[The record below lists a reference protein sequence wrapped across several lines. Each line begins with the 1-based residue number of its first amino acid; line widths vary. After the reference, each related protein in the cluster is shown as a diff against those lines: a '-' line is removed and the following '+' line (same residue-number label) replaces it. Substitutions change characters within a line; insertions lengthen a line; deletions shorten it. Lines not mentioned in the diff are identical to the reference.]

1 MTFRT
6 LAFCIISGLFATTAQ
21 ADYTFDAGAVEGT
34 DAGDGG
40 FSFSDIDFS
49 LDVPYDPDADL
60 RVVVIEDPNSGGE
73 AGYDWSANGDNTSGS
88 GYAYVGP
95 GYASAGAQASASGSG
110 SSSASASA
118 YAAYG
123 GGSGSISV
131 SSSSS
136 TTSSSSSSGSFF
148 CAGIRLVYPPESWS
162 GFGCG

>member
-6 LAFCIISGLFATTAQ
+6 LAFCIISGLLATTAQ

-40 FSFSDIDFS
+40 FSFSDLDIA
-49 LDVPYDPDADL
+49 LDVPINSDGDWS
-60 RVVVIEDPNSGGE
+60 VVEDPNGGGE
-73 AGYDWSANGDNTSGS
+73 AGYDWSARGDNTSGS

-118 YAAYG
+118 YASYG